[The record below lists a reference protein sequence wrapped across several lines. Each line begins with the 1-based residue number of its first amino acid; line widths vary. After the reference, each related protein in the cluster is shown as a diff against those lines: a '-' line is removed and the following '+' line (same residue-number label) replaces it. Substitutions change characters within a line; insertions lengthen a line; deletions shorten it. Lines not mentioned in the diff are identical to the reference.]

1 MPLYQELSLQDT
13 TILIW
18 KYDET
23 DVLNMEKLLPP
34 EQRERVN
41 AMHPKKQCE
50 HLMVRQMLKLK
61 LPQHQI
67 VYEDNGQPRL
77 SPEDFKI
84 SITHSFPWAAVA
96 IATQSI
102 GIDWEKT
109 QSKILN
115 IKHKFLTDREQ
126 EWLPSDRET
135 EYLTVIWAIKEA
147 LYKLHPSKYWS
158 LKKHYE
164 VEPFSLNDLSSI
176 QCCVFDE
183 QFTDVYTAKVS
194 PMEDGYFAV
203 VGYITH

>member
-1 MPLYQELSLQDT
+1 MPLYQELSHQDT
-13 TILIW
+13 TILVW

-23 DVLNMEKLLPP
+23 DAFCFQHLVEPHRQ
-34 EQRERVN
+34 EQIE
-41 AMHPKKQCE
+41 ALHPKKQKE
-50 HLMVRQMLKLK
+50 YMMVRQMLKLK

-84 SITHSFPWAAVA
+84 SISHSFPWAALA
-96 IATQSI
+96 ISTQNI
-102 GIDWEKT
+102 GIDWEKI
-109 QSKILN
+109 QPKILN

-126 EWLPSDRET
+126 EWLPSEQET

-176 QCCVFDE
+176 QCSVFDE

-203 VGYITH
+203 VG